1 MKAFAQQQHIG
12 HHVLCPLTSTV
23 ISIYT
28 TLSLNAVQ
36 WTIVRFPFL
45 DTTITRSSVQ
55 FTSRDRKRD
64 VPLGKHCKHFEIWNT
79 GVVLLRKAMLSGATR
94 QLCNFCSSLVGNI
107 HLSRVLISI
116 YIHTHLQINH
126 SHKLRGRTNHVGD
139 DQLQIQSRHRQGG
152 DEHIVDT
159 HRDHKYIDIHAS
171 MICFYPR
178 SFTTITGTPSP
189 ELWMTACILYHG

>member
-1 MKAFAQQQHIG
+1 MKPFAQQQHTG
-12 HHVLCPLTSTV
+12 HHVLCLLTSTV

-45 DTTITRSSVQ
+45 VTTISSLLETKKETFHSV
-55 FTSRDRKRD
+55 SIASILKD
-64 VPLGKHCKHFEIWNT
+64 ENT
-79 GVVLLRKAMLSGATR
+79 GVVLLHKAMLSGATR
-94 QLCNFCSSLVGNI
+94 QLCNFCSSLVGRK
-107 HLSRVLISI
+107 HPLVSSPDI
-116 YIHTHLQINH
+116 YLYTHLQINH

-139 DQLQIQSRHRQGG
+139 DQLQIQSRHREGG
-152 DEHIVDT
+152 DEHKVDT

-178 SFTTITGTPSP
+178 SFATITGTPSP
-189 ELWMTACILYHG
+189 ELWMTACILYQR